1 MDEDRQRE
9 IAEAVQA
16 ADEALEHLY
25 RARDLLH
32 SARNWGAFDIF
43 AGGFISSLVKRGKM
57 SDAQDELDDARGALA
72 RLSRELRDIDGV
84 GGLDLAGSGLSFA
97 ADVFF
102 DNAFF
107 DLYVQGQIDDARYH
121 VNRAIKQVEDVRNQ
135 LLAAS

>member
-9 IAEAVQA
+9 IAEAIQA

-57 SDAQDELDDARGALA
+57 SGAQDELDDARGALA

-121 VNRAIKQVEDVRNQ
+121 VNRAINQVEDVRSQ

>member
-9 IAEAVQA
+9 IEEAVQA

-57 SDAQDELDDARGALA
+57 SGAQDELDDARGALA

-121 VNRAIKQVEDVRNQ
+121 VNRAIKQVEDVRSQ

>member
-57 SDAQDELDDARGALA
+57 SNAQDELDVARGALA

-121 VNRAIKQVEDVRNQ
+121 VNRAIKQAEDVRSQ

>member
-9 IAEAVQA
+9 IEEAVQA

-72 RLSRELRDIDGV
+72 RLSRELRDIDGI
-84 GGLDLAGSGLSFA
+84 GGLDLAGGGLSFA

-121 VNRAIKQVEDVRNQ
+121 VNRAIKQVEDVRGQ

>member
-43 AGGFISSLVKRGKM
+43 AGGFISSLVKRSKM

-72 RLSRELRDIDGV
+72 RLSRELRDIDGI

-121 VNRAIKQVEDVRNQ
+121 VNRAIKQVEDVRSQ

>member
-1 MDEDRQRE
+1 MDENRQRE
-9 IAEAVQA
+9 IAEAIDA
-16 ADEALEHLY
+16 ADEALAHLY

-32 SARNWGAFDIF
+32 SARNWGAFDIL

-57 SDAQDELDDARGALA
+57 SGAQDELDDARGALA

-84 GGLDLAGSGLSFA
+84 GGFDLAGSKLSFA

-121 VNRAIKQVEDVRNQ
+121 VNRAIRQVEDVRRR
-135 LLAAS
+135 LLAV

>member
-9 IAEAVQA
+9 IAEAIQA

-57 SDAQDELDDARGALA
+57 SGAQDELDDARGALA

-121 VNRAIKQVEDVRNQ
+121 VNRAIKQVEDVRSQ
-135 LLAAS
+135 LLAAN

>member
-9 IAEAVQA
+9 IAEAIQA

-57 SDAQDELDDARGALA
+57 SGAQDELDDARGALA

-121 VNRAIKQVEDVRNQ
+121 VNRAIKQVEDVRSQ

>member
-9 IAEAVQA
+9 IEEAVQA
-16 ADEALEHLY
+16 ADEALGHLY

-57 SDAQDELDDARGALA
+57 SGAQDELDDARGALA

-121 VNRAIKQVEDVRNQ
+121 VNRAIKQVEDVRSQ

>member
-9 IAEAVQA
+9 ISEAIQA

-57 SDAQDELDDARGALA
+57 SGAQDELDDARGALA

-121 VNRAIKQVEDVRNQ
+121 VNRAIKQVEDVRSQ

>member
-9 IAEAVQA
+9 IEEAVQA

-57 SDAQDELDDARGALA
+57 SGAQDELDDARGALA

-107 DLYVQGQIDDARYH
+107 DLYVQGQINDARYH
-121 VNRAIKQVEDVRNQ
+121 VNRAIKQVEDVRSQ

>member
-9 IAEAVQA
+9 IAEAIQA

-43 AGGFISSLVKRGKM
+43 TGGFISSLVKRGKM
-57 SDAQDELDDARGALA
+57 SGAQDELDDARGALA

-121 VNRAIKQVEDVRNQ
+121 VNRAIKQVEDVRSQ